1 MMKNNTFIYLWRS
14 ILDTSFYKNPLTCH
28 LAIHLMLSAAWKD
41 HKIMVGG
48 KEVLIMRGQ
57 VPTGRNKL
65 SEETGL
71 SPQNIRTCLKHLKK
85 CGFLTIKSTKQ
96 LSIITLCK
104 YNSYQKYQPTVQP
117 TIQPTPNQRLTNDQP
132 LQNKGNKEKNIKIKE
147 GRTETAKAV
156 IDFLNSISGK
166 NFGYGEANLEPIR
179 GRLADGFPYEDF
191 ETVMKN
197 KWNDEKFDKKY
208 FRPATL
214 FRPANFEAYLNE
226 NLKTESSPKQQK
238 PICAGDMSI
247 YD

>member
-1 MMKNNTFIYLWRS
+1 MKSNTFIYLWRS

-65 SEETGL
+65 SDETGL

-104 YNSYQKYQPTVQP
+104 YNSYQTHQPTTQP
-117 TIQPTPNQRLTNDQP
+117 SKQPTPNQRLTNDQP
-132 LQNKGNKEKNIKIKE
+132 LQNKGNKGNNKKIYGEFKNVRLTDEEFEKLKIK
-147 GRTETAKAV
+147 
-156 IDFLNSISGK
+156 FNSTHLDRIEALSQYVEQKGK
-166 NFGYGEANLEPIR
+166 RYKSHYATILTWARKDPAPEIEYEPI
-179 GRLADGFPYEDF
+179 
-191 ETVMKN
+191 
-197 KWNDEKFDKKY
+197 
-208 FRPATL
+208 
-214 FRPANFEAYLNE
+214 
-226 NLKTESSPKQQK
+226 S
-238 PICAGDMSI
+238 
-247 YD
+247 